1 MKLLKLEEMKGGW
14 FVGDFTPT
22 IVPTGEVEVAVKSY
36 AAGASEAR
44 HYHKVAREITVIVSG
59 KVRMN
64 GVECGSGDIVVVEP
78 GEATD
83 FQALEDTV
91 TTVVKMPSAKD
102 DKYLA
107 EES

>member
-14 FVGDFTPT
+14 FVGDFAPT
-22 IVPTGEVEVAVKSY
+22 VIGTRDVEVAVKRY
-36 AAGASEAR
+36 EAGASEEK

-59 KVRMN
+59 RVKMN
-64 GVECGSGDIVVVEP
+64 GVECGSGDIIVVEP
-78 GEATD
+78 GEATE
-83 FQALEDTV
+83 FEALEDTV

-107 EES
+107 EVS